1 MVSVSLMKI
10 VRFWNLCR
18 YRLWD
23 WSRASR
29 DSYIS
34 RQHIFEE
41 FSKILGTKGV
51 EADKRADVLNLSSLL
66 VIDLLQGPKKAKK
79 AEVRGAL
86 EVLLPS
92 TVQLLGTTDQSVQQ
106 SAVKVLQTCLDK
118 KNSPQVEALLVD
130 HLVHL
135 NYNKY
140 IPRPSSK
147 KLDRF
152 TSSNS
157 YSSFVKWHSFLDLSP

>member
-1 MVSVSLMKI
+1 MVAAELEAQNQDELFGI
-10 VRFWNLCR
+10 VEDVRGFLGR
-18 YRLWD
+18 KEGLP
-23 WSRASR
+23 A
-29 DSYIS
+29 YIS

-51 EADKRADVLNLSSLL
+51 ETDKRADVLNLSSLL

-86 EVLLPS
+86 EVLLP
-92 TVQLLGTTDQSVQQ
+92 TTIQLLGTTEQSVQQ

-135 NYNKY
+135 NYNNY

-152 TSSNS
+152 TSQI
-157 YSSFVKWHSFLDLSP
+157 VIQVL